1 MKKIA
6 LSTAVLCTA
15 IATALPALALNQQ
28 SSVEAFTCQGP
39 ARIIFDNQ
47 SFEKTAVNE
56 TLCAAQ
62 YSPTLPTSA
71 QAAPWLSK
79 ATFQTQWITQPQED
93 VLHALQSFIPQRGA
107 LKGYNHQN
115 PDDMTSLYQAVEREE
130 KADTLNY
137 IVLRGVRQSDNSV
150 RVYQFRVTLTAAPK
164 PAHGY
169 DEENKGPYEEA
180 YDSFEHLVK
189 TYQNRWFNQIQNIQI
204 ED

>member
-1 MKKIA
+1 MKKNVLFA
-6 LSTAVLCTA
+6 AVLCTA
-15 IATALPALALNQQ
+15 IAAALPAWALNQQ
-28 SSVEAFTCQGP
+28 SDVEALTCQGP

-62 YSPTLPTSA
+62 YSPALPSSA

-79 ATFQTQWITQPQED
+79 STFQTQWVTQPQKD
-93 VLHALQSFIPQRGA
+93 VLHTLQSFIPQGGA

-150 RVYQFRVTLTAAPK
+150 RVYQFRVTLTATPK

-169 DEENKGPYEEA
+169 DEQNKGPYEEA
-180 YDSFEHLVK
+180 YDSFDNLVK
-189 TYQNRWFNQIQNIQI
+189 KYQNQWFNQIQTFEI